1 MLQEVDEH
9 ETSGMSPNRGQVTV
23 HAHARAAQENQY
35 RQQLHQ
41 LQHLQRQLETYDDRL
56 ERLKHQPDE
65 DRKERVEQRVAEY
78 ARDPRSIAPEDALDT
93 IVRLE
98 NHLKLQQRANA
109 LMGKELDRDRRT
121 IKDRRN
127 MLHKIEAQYSEVLK
141 VTGWD
146 GKTLRSQEE
155 QDETQDRIVEMANL
169 AKKLREEHRAAQL
182 IIHKKD
188 HVVQFLHAE
197 LAKRNEQREQLDEK
211 YNAIRVKDRDNREL
225 LLQIEKLQGVSEH
238 TDNQVALA
246 RQNQDTVALQCLQ
259 DDNDYLKNLLR
270 EKRQKRA
277 DQDHV
282 MRAQAARIKQLT
294 TRFEVIGG
302 ALRDLGL
309 DRRAANALNAVP
321 PPVEAVGEPDDMERI
336 APADE
341 QIPTCVYEL
350 LVRDMA
356 SIRSA
361 VARKDVMVVEKQ
373 CVKAAMDEKLQTFEE
388 NLRYAQQQEA
398 HTKDDKFLEMEH
410 LRHTL
415 EERHREYRLQIDD
428 LLHENLKLKADASKA
443 RQQHQQRA

>member
-1 MLQEVDEH
+1 MLQTVDQH
-9 ETSGMSPNRGQVTV
+9 ETSLSPNRGAVQV
-23 HAHARAAQENQY
+23 HAHARAAQEQQY

-41 LQHLQRQLETYDDRL
+41 MQHLQRQLESYDDRL
-56 ERLKHQPDE
+56 ERLKHEPNE
-65 DRKERVEQRVAEY
+65 DRKALVEQRVAEY

-109 LMGKELDRDRRT
+109 LMAKELDRDRRT
-121 IKDRRN
+121 IKERRGT
-127 MLHKIEAQYSEVLK
+127 LHKIETNYAEVLK

-146 GKTLRSQEE
+146 GKTLRSQDE
-155 QDETQDRIVEMANL
+155 QDEMKERINEMAML

-182 IIHKKD
+182 IIHKKE

-211 YNAIRVKDRDNREL
+211 YNAIRVKDRDNREI
-225 LLQIEKLQGVSEH
+225 LLQIEKLQRVSEH
-238 TDNQVALA
+238 TDNQVAVA
-246 RQNQDTVALQCLQ
+246 RQNQDTVALECLQ
-259 DDNDYLKNLLR
+259 EDNDYLKNLLK

-277 DQDHV
+277 DQDRV
-282 MRAQAARIKQLT
+282 MRAQASRVKQLT

-321 PPVEAVGEPDDMERI
+321 PPVEPIGEPDDMERI
-336 APADE
+336 APSDE

-373 CVKAAMDEKLQTFEE
+373 CVKAAMEEKLHTFEE

-428 LLHENLKLKADASKA
+428 LLHENLKLKADAAKA
-443 RQQHQQRA
+443 RQQHQQRRA